1 MPIFEYV
8 CPKCGHVF
16 EKLILSR
23 NQPTPPCP
31 KCGSTQAEQK
41 YSTFA
46 TASAASGSNRAACA
60 PSGGG

>member
-8 CPKCGHVF
+8 CPKCSHVF
-16 EKLILSR
+16 EKLILGG
-23 NQPTPPCP
+23 NQQAPPCP

-46 TASAASGSNRAACA
+46 TASGAPRSSRAACA
-60 PSGGG
+60 GTGG